1 MPSGII
7 TFPARRE
14 IMGRSVEERD
24 KFLKSVQGLGPS
36 PSLTFTHHPT
46 NPNLWRA
53 GAYGDDAAVIRKILQ
68 NIQDYVESRGYK
80 AGKLY

>member
-1 MPSGII
+1 
-7 TFPARRE
+7 
-14 IMGRSVEERD
+14 MGRTVEEQA

-36 PSLTFTHHPT
+36 SSLTFTHHPT
-46 NPNLWRA
+46 NQDLKLT
-53 GAYGDDAAVIRKILQ
+53 GTFGDDPAVIQKILG